1 MTEIATQA
9 VTKALRETRRATVRE
24 QFKDPELV
32 KQIVEGILIEMIRVR
47 FDELIANKVG
57 LGRVR

>member
-9 VTKALRETRRATVRE
+9 VTQALRETIRATVRE